1 MPTSAEMILQEL
13 MRAFPATR
21 QRAFAALVNTT
32 RGHEPMAVAQA
43 FRDKADWTTLDP
55 DWLDAVPDGLST
67 ALSFLSDEAVCF
79 YIPAFLSADLNGR
92 LGGADPVFALT
103 YGFAHGVGEERIH
116 PRQPRTWGDYARARW
131 SALTRPQA
139 RAIVMYLEWRVVS
152 RATPLER
159 EAIAEALAKYWHA
172 RAADAS

>member
-1 MPTSAEMILQEL
+1 MPSSVEMVLDGLI
-13 MRAFPATR
+13 RAFPATR
-21 QRAFAALVNTT
+21 QREFVALVNTT

-92 LGGADPVFALT
+92 LGSADPVFALT
-103 YGFAHGVGEERIH
+103 HGFAHGVGEERIH
-116 PRQPRTWGDYARARW
+116 PRQPRTWSDYARDRW
-131 SALTRPQA
+131 SGLTPPQA
-139 RAIVMYLEWRVVS
+139 QAVVLYLEWRAVS

-159 EAIAEALAKYWHA
+159 TGIAEALAAYWYA
-172 RAADAS
+172 RGGRV